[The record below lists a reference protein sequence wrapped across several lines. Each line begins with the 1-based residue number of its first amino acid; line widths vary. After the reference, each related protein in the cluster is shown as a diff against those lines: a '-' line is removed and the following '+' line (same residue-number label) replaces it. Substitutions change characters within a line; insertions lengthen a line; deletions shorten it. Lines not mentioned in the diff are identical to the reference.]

1 MPLTEMKCRH
11 AKPADKPY
19 KLSDSG
25 GLFLLVSTSGGRLWR
40 FKFRYQSR
48 EQVRAYGSYPDVS
61 LAQVRE
67 LHAADR
73 KLLAAGINPS
83 ESRKIEKTRKE
94 QDTFAA
100 LYREWFD
107 TQLGDWAA
115 SNAKK
120 IQQLAEGNLLP
131 YLQHQAVTD
140 ARPPELLA
148 ILRRIE
154 KRGALD
160 LARRCAAILEQ
171 VYGLALASGR
181 SESNPALGLK
191 QLLRKPITKNRAAVV
206 EPKEVAELM
215 RSIAAYKGGP
225 VVRAALQLSALTFQ
239 RPGEIRQMKWADV
252 NLEEAEWLVRVETRK
267 LKAVEKRTAKP
278 HWVPLARQAVEV
290 LRELEPL
297 TGRSE
302 FVFPSERTRTRPMS
316 DGAVLGALR
325 AMGYSTE
332 QMSAHGFRAIART
345 LLAELGW
352 RTDAIERQ
360 LSHKP
365 SGPHGMAYDRAQF
378 LGERSEMMQAWAD
391 HILLLL
397 LAQS

>member
-19 KLSDSG
+19 KLSDGG
-25 GLFLLVSTSGGRLWR
+25 GLFLLVSTSGSRLWR
-40 FKFRYQSR
+40 FKYRFQSR
-48 EQVRAYGSYPDVS
+48 EQVRAYGAYPDVP
-61 LAQVRE
+61 LAKVRE

-73 KLLAAGINPS
+73 KTLAAGQNPS
-83 ESRKIEKTRKE
+83 DAWRQEKTRKE
-94 QDTFAA
+94 HETFAA
-100 LYREWFD
+100 LYREWFE
-107 TQLGDWAA
+107 TQVGDWAP

-120 IQQLAEGNLLP
+120 IEQLAEGNLLP
-131 YLQHQAVTD
+131 YLQHQPIAEG
-140 ARPPELLA
+140 RPPELLA

-181 SESNPALGLK
+181 AETNPALGLK
-191 QLLRKPITKNRAAVV
+191 KLLRRPVTQNRAAIVTQ
-206 EPKEVAELM
+206 EEVAGLM
-215 RSIAAYKGGP
+215 RNISAYKGGP

-239 RPGEIRQMKWADV
+239 RPGELRQMKWAD
-252 NLEEAEWLVRVETRK
+252 LDLDKAEWLVRVETRK
-267 LKAVEKRTAKP
+267 LKTVEKRTAKP
-278 HWVPLARQAVEV
+278 HWVPLSQQAVVV

-302 FVFPSERTRTRPMS
+302 FVFPSERSRMRPMS
-316 DGAVLGALR
+316 DGAVLCALR

-365 SGPHGMAYDRAQF
+365 NGPHGSAYDRAQF
-378 LGERSEMMQAWAD
+378 LEERRIMMQAWSD
-391 HILLLL
+391 YLR
-397 LAQS
+397 SNE